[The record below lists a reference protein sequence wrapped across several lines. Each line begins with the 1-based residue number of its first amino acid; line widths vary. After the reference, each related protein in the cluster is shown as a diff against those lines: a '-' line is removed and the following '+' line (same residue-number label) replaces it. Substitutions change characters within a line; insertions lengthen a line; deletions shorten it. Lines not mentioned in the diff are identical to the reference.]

1 MYVDENY
8 SAEQPEKPKELKNAE
23 NTVTSRMKGFFPMCS
38 TPDTRLKKLRVQLRI
53 DIATI

>member
-38 TPDTRLKKLRVQLRI
+38 TPDRCFITREAKS
-53 DIATI
+53 